1 MNRSFALHFVLAGA
15 LFLSAGRAFGSP
27 MEHHRIPQTI
37 IVNGQQAEGVTVIQN
52 GLAQTYYCPN
62 PQPYMAG
69 DQSSSGWAC
78 FDANSGTWLLN
89 AMPPV
94 IQNGLAQTFYCPN
107 PQPYMAGD
115 QSSGGS
121 ACFDANTG
129 SGLLNAMPPA
139 SANVYTEPRH
149 YHGVPSD
156 QYNYAYPDYTYYPEG
171 FFGGPALPFGF
182 GFGHGHEYY
191 DHEFKGGGY
200 EYGGGRTG
208 HSHGGYDGGHHR

>member
-37 IVNGQQAEGVTVIQN
+37 IVNGQQAEGVT
-52 GLAQTYYCPN
+52 
-62 PQPYMAG
+62 
-69 DQSSSGWAC
+69 
-78 FDANSGTWLLN
+78 
-89 AMPPV
+89 V

-171 FFGGPALPFGF
+171 FFGGPALPFAF

-191 DHEFKGGGY
+191 DHGFKGGGY
-200 EYGGGRTG
+200 EGGGRTG
-208 HSHGGYDGGHHR
+208 HGRGGYDAGHHR